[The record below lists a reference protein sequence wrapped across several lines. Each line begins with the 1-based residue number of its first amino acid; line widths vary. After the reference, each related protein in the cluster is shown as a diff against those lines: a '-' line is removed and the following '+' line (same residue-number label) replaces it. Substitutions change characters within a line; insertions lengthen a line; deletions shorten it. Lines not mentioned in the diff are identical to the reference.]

1 MFCRSS
7 KHFVIRCSH
16 SFFHRTPLYYEKPEE
31 SSKNMKKMAVIDK
44 IAAFI
49 FYFKKKI
56 SILKTQ
62 ILPQEVP
69 NG

>member
-1 MFCRSS
+1 MLSRSS
-7 KHFVIRCSH
+7 KHFVITRSH
-16 SFFHRTPLYYEKPEE
+16 SVLHRTPLYYEKPKQ
-31 SSKNMKKMAVIDK
+31 SSINIKKMTVTDK
-44 IAAFI
+44 IAVFI

-56 SILKTQ
+56 FILKTQ